1 MEVIKLNRLT
11 SDYGV
16 IIKWSDY
23 FIECYEYNS
32 DKLTFIDTDGNW
44 LEQDYIFLTEKEL
57 RWYLESIKPYCD
69 TYKIIKVLKH
79 DTKQK

>member
-1 MEVIKLNRLT
+1 MERLT

-23 FIECYEYNS
+23 FIESFSYNS
-32 DKLTFIDTDGNW
+32 KLLTFIDDTGSY

-57 RWYLESIKPYCD
+57 RCYLESIKPLLLY
-69 TYKIIKVLKH
+69 I
-79 DTKQK
+79 

>member
-11 SDYGV
+11 SDYGL

-57 RWYLESIKPYCD
+57 RCYLESIKPYCD
-69 TYKIIKVLKH
+69 TYKIIKVLKENPN
-79 DTKQK
+79 K

>member
-1 MEVIKLNRLT
+1 MNRLT

-57 RWYLESIKPYCD
+57 RSYLESIKPYCD
-69 TYKIIKVLKH
+69 TYKIIKVLKENPN
-79 DTKQK
+79 K

>member
-1 MEVIKLNRLT
+1 MNRLT

-23 FIECYEYNS
+23 FIESFSYNS
-32 DKLTFIDTDGNW
+32 KLLTFIDDTGSY

-57 RWYLESIKPYCD
+57 KCYLESIKPYCD
-69 TYKIIKVLKH
+69 TYKIIKTLKENPN
-79 DTKQK
+79 KQKY

>member
-1 MEVIKLNRLT
+1 MEKLT

-23 FIECYEYNS
+23 FIECFGYNT
-32 DKLTFIDTDGNW
+32 KLLTFIDDTGSW

-57 RWYLESIKPYCD
+57 KCYLESIKPYCD
-69 TYKIIKVLKH
+69 TYKIIKPLKENLN
-79 DTKQK
+79 K

>member
-1 MEVIKLNRLT
+1 MERLT

-32 DKLTFIDTDGNW
+32 DKLTFIDSDGNW

-57 RWYLESIKPYCD
+57 RCYLESIKPYCD
-69 TYKIIKVLKH
+69 TYKIIKVLKENPN
-79 DTKQK
+79 K

>member
-1 MEVIKLNRLT
+1 MERLT

-57 RWYLESIKPYCD
+57 RCYLESIKPYCN
-69 TYKIIKVLKH
+69 TYKIIKLIVDINKN
-79 DTKQK
+79 T

>member
-1 MEVIKLNRLT
+1 MERLT

-23 FIECYEYNS
+23 FIESFSYNT
-32 DKLTFIDTDGNW
+32 KLLTFIDDTGSW

-57 RWYLESIKPYCD
+57 KCYLESIKPYCD
-69 TYKIIKVLKH
+69 TYKIIKPLKENLN
-79 DTKQK
+79 K

>member
-1 MEVIKLNRLT
+1 MERLT

-23 FIECYEYNS
+23 FIESFSYNT
-32 DKLTFIDTDGNW
+32 KLLTFIDDTGSY

-57 RWYLESIKPYCD
+57 RCYLESIKPYCD
-69 TYKIIKVLKH
+69 TYKIIKPLKENPN
-79 DTKQK
+79 K

>member
-1 MEVIKLNRLT
+1 MERLT
-11 SDYGV
+11 SNYGL

-57 RWYLESIKPYCD
+57 RCYLESIKPYCN

-79 DTKQK
+79 DPKQK

>member
-1 MEVIKLNRLT
+1 MERLT

-57 RWYLESIKPYCD
+57 RCYLDSIKPYCD
-69 TYKIIKVLKH
+69 TYKIIKPLKEIP
-79 DTKQK
+79 

>member
-1 MEVIKLNRLT
+1 MEKLT

-23 FIECYEYNS
+23 FIETFEYNS
-32 DKLTFIDTDGNW
+32 KLLTFIDDTGSY

-57 RWYLESIKPYCD
+57 RCYLENIK
-69 TYKIIKVLKH
+69 
-79 DTKQK
+79 